1 MNSVVFE
8 EHRKQIEDA
17 INNRIKN
24 GSINDP
30 SGFILIDGFVN
41 MSYNKRIDN
50 SIVVGGPSV
59 PCISVVGKSTGL
71 VYTFALKVLLPNI
84 QI

>member
-1 MNSVVFE
+1 MNPVIFE

-17 INNRIKN
+17 VNIRIKN
-24 GSINDP
+24 GSIKDP
-30 SGFILIDGFVN
+30 LGFILIDGFIN
-41 MSYNKRIDN
+41 MSYNKKVEN

>member
-1 MNSVVFE
+1 MNPVVFE

-17 INNRIKN
+17 INIRIKN
-24 GSINDP
+24 GSIKDP
-30 SGFILIDGFVN
+30 SGFILIDGFIN
-41 MSYNKRIDN
+41 MTSNKKIEN
-50 SIVVGGPSV
+50 SIIVGGPSI